1 MSTETIKTGWLKD
14 KQGNRFAPKTL
25 TSQVQTSDGVLL
37 EDKIQDDL
45 NAAKSALQVDINKKI
60 DTDTVVEQY
69 ETKTDA
75 ESKFDDAKAYADGAA
90 AAVKNDLLNGAGDA
104 YDTLKELGDLIDDN
118 TDALEA
124 LEKVAANKADKSTVE
139 AISETI
145 DSFTAITPEEI
156 DALFTE

>member
-1 MSTETIKTGWLKD
+1 MSTEIKTGWLKD
-14 KQGNRFAPKTL
+14 KQGNKFAPKTL
-25 TSQVQTSDGVLL
+25 TSQVQTSDGILL

-45 NAAKSALQVDINKKI
+45 NAAKSALQVDIDKKI
-60 DTDTVVEQY
+60 DTDTVVDQY
-69 ETKTDA
+69 ETKADA
-75 ESKFDDAKAYADGAA
+75 ESKLANANAYADDAA

-118 TDALEA
+118 TDALQA
-124 LEKVAANKADKSTVE
+124 LEAVAANKADKSTVE